1 MKLRKKRRLTKRP
14 FILES
19 PVQSNDSR
27 MSIELLQRI
36 PLDQYIFRLL
46 LTLDVI
52 LVEYFESI
60 RSIRRVNRS
69 NEGDLKEH
77 A

>member
-1 MKLRKKRRLTKRP
+1 MKFRKKRRLTKRP

-27 MSIELLQRI
+27 MSIELFQRI
-36 PLDQYIFRLL
+36 PFDEYILRLL
-46 LTLDVI
+46 LSLDMI
-52 LVEYFESI
+52 LVEYFERI
-60 RSIRRVNRS
+60 RPIRWVNRS